1 MAVKPIPDGYH
12 AVTPYLIVNGVGD
25 LIEFLKKAFGATQV
39 HRTLRDDGSIQH
51 AEVRIGDSPVMM
63 GEASGPAAGFGP
75 APASFYLYVTDCDAV
90 YQKVL
95 EAGAVSVSA
104 CRYAVRRSPR
114 RREGPER
121 EHVVDRDAYQGR
133 GDVNRPAATGRRTQK
148 GFC

>member
-63 GEASGPAAGFGP
+63 GEASAGRRLRTGPGI
-75 APASFYLYVTDCDAV
+75 
-90 YQKVL
+90 VL
-95 EAGAVSVSA
+95 PL
-104 CRYAVRRSPR
+104 RDRLR
-114 RREGPER
+114 RRLSESAG
-121 EHVVDRDAYQGR
+121 G
-133 GDVNRPAATGRRTQK
+133 GRRLGQRLPICRTAIATAA
-148 GFC
+148 